1 MATTSTSSCVFNL
14 VNTDKHEKFLSF
26 NNRNVLVIDHNYAIN
41 TKLATDNSMPMP
53 QGGIGRITQVFDAKG
68 STLFLRSNV
77 LTILRVEEPA
87 LLMPGQCYHT
97 ESTSGLLYW
106 VFIQREDRKSGYLV
120 SFTDA
125 VVETVFADHFET
137 VH

>member
-1 MATTSTSSCVFNL
+1 MATTNTCVFSIQ
-14 VNTDKHEKFLSF
+14 NTDKHEKFLSF

-41 TKLATDNSMPMP
+41 TKIATENCVPMP
-53 QGGIGRITQVFDAKG
+53 KDGMGRITEAFDAKG
-68 STLFLRSNV
+68 ATLFLRSSV

-87 LLMPGQCYHT
+87 LLMPGQCYTT
-97 ESTSGLLYW
+97 ESVNGDLYW

-120 SFTDA
+120 SFTDV
-125 VVETVFADHFET
+125 VVETVFADRLES